1 MLICA
6 IGRYSSAAPNTAHE
20 EESQQEFQ
28 ALESFV
34 VVFALVFWGGWMTA
48 WVSSPWYLKTP
59 LNIYSFSFP
68 LDAYLWWAC
77 FALTIDMTEKLSAAS
92 VDLYAH
98 PSYEYL
104 WELKRPRRLIILLF
118 RLTLVISVHSI
129 AKLDVLVLAVLPDA
143 FLANGNSSFINC

>member
-1 MLICA
+1 MCHRAVFIRCTKHSTR
-6 IGRYSSAAPNTAHE
+6 GRESTGISSFGKLC
-20 EESQQEFQ
+20 SCVCI
-28 ALESFV
+28 SF
-34 VVFALVFWGGWMTA
+34 LGGWMTA